1 VRVLESSL
9 FVFVLAFAFS
19 VSADPEADFQAL
31 KNITISY
38 ETKGTICEQ
47 VAKLRFV
54 ERFPSPDYD
63 VITGIA
69 YRTDSETLGELD
81 IVVFDRASGDV
92 VEIAEV
98 KCWKELDDGY
108 AKALEQRARFL
119 KAIRSNKPL
128 TFQSTGDQSFFKQS
142 QFAKVTSFKSIA
154 QKGAV
159 SVGYDLELEYTLPEL
174 MQLRSRI
181 LMCRTVGECPK

>member
-1 VRVLESSL
+1 MRLFNLAQLVLMTLSS
-9 FVFVLAFAFS
+9 FNAV
-19 VSADPEADFQAL
+19 ADIEADFQAL

-38 ETKGTICEQ
+38 EAKGTICEQ
-47 VAKLRFV
+47 VAKLRFA
-54 ERFPSPDYD
+54 ERFPEPQYG

-69 YRTDSETLGELD
+69 YRNVSETIGELD
-81 IVVFDRASGDV
+81 IVVFDRLSGDV

-98 KCWKELDDGY
+98 KCWKDLDDGY
-108 AKALEQRARFL
+108 AKALEQRARFQ

-128 TFQSTGDQSFFKQS
+128 TFQSTADQSVFQQS
-142 QFAKVTSFKSIA
+142 QFAKVSSFKSIA

-159 SVGYDLELEYTLPEL
+159 AVGYDLELEYTLPQL
-174 MQLRSRI
+174 LKLRSRI